1 LTGRL
6 EFFTLLSDEATTMR
20 CFYSVGI
27 LVVLLIGAGQL
38 SAEESAD
45 RDKKPEDASRAR
57 QIRQNDE
64 QKPGQQRP
72 GQFPGGFS
80 PAQMVE
86 RMIAEFDTDGDEK
99 LNADELEQLFV
110 KMRERRGAGMQSR
123 PGQKSRPSP
132 GGENSAPG
140 GESPQRPPA
149 AD

>member
-1 LTGRL
+1 ML
-6 EFFTLLSDEATTMR
+6 ESFTFLSDEATTMR

-27 LVVLLIGAGQL
+27 LVVLLCGAEQL
-38 SAEESAD
+38 SAEEGAD
-45 RDKKPEDASRAR
+45 RDKKPEDAPRAR
-57 QIRQNDE
+57 RIRPNDE
-64 QKPGQQRP
+64 RNPGQQRP

-110 KMRERRGAGMQSR
+110 KMRERRGAGMQRR
-123 PGQKSRPSP
+123 PGQKGRPSP
-132 GGENSAPG
+132 GGGNSTPG